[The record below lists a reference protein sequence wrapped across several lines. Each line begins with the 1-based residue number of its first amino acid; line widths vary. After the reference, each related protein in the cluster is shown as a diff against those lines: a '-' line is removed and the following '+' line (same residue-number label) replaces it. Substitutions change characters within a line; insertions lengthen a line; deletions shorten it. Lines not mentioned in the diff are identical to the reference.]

1 MPRRC
6 RRCNRPIKNAR
17 WRQVGLG
24 RKCAL
29 ILGLRLVQPRPS
41 LAPIGP
47 AKRAEPDDDQL
58 ALFDPTDPQDP

>member
-1 MPRRC
+1 VHRRC

-17 WRQVGLG
+17 WRAVGLG

-29 ILGLRLVQPRPS
+29 ILGLRLVTPRPT

-47 AKRAEPDDDQL
+47 ARPVEPDDDQL
-58 ALFDPTDPQDP
+58 ALFDPDEKEG

>member
-6 RRCNRPIKNAR
+6 RRCNRPIKHPR
-17 WRQVGLG
+17 WRAVGLG

-29 ILGLRLVQPRPS
+29 ILGLRLVQPWPT

-58 ALFDPTDPQDP
+58 ALFETTEED